1 MRCREMQGAQSVPA
15 MLLRK
20 TAVKVDAFVNVEK
33 TPLWIG
39 PHFTRHKSEAD
50 ERVLRV
56 QTRTRF

>member
-1 MRCREMQGAQSVPA
+1 MQGAQSVPA